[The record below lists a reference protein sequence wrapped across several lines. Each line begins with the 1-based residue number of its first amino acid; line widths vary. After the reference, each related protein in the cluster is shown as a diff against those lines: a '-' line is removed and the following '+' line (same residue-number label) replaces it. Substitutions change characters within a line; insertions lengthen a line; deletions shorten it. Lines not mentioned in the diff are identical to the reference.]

1 MKISSRRSRAPRFAS
16 PWHCGTRFCETDCLS
31 YLCISR
37 KRKSVR
43 SSSFRVFGANYPI
56 GAQKLSYMAL
66 KIISKI
72 VKICSLI
79 VFPKCFEVKFCLIFA
94 EIFPEQIFAVLIIPK
109 LLSKPALTIVNAP
122 LTLCAAR
129 NAALTSFAFLL
140 ASS

>member
-1 MKISSRRSRAPRFAS
+1 MTVK
-16 PWHCGTRFCETDCLS
+16 
-31 YLCISR
+31 
-37 KRKSVR
+37 
-43 SSSFRVFGANYPI
+43 N
-56 GAQKLSYMAL
+56 
-66 KIISKI
+66 ISKI

-140 ASS
+140 ASSQAQFAVAVPCQTLVVGEVCGRGLIGWG